1 MKQYY
6 ISLPDNEDAFYAYI
20 NLVINNKKNAHI
32 PKEVTTR
39 PSKIGWVKV
48 SYTRNE
54 CRELFIIVG
63 ELKEKVFVEMIID
76 QFTLLRTHFNLIS
89 SLVRFENSDRY

>member
-6 ISLPDNEDAFYAYI
+6 ISLPDNVNAFYAFV
-20 NLVINNKKNAHI
+20 NLVINNKNNAHI

-48 SYTRNE
+48 SYTRDEMNE
-54 CRELFIIVG
+54 PFIIVE
-63 ELKEKVFVEMIID
+63 ELKERVFVEMIID
-76 QFTLLRTHFNLIS
+76 QFHLLHSHYNIIRSLIIY
-89 SLVRFENSDRY
+89 ENSDRY